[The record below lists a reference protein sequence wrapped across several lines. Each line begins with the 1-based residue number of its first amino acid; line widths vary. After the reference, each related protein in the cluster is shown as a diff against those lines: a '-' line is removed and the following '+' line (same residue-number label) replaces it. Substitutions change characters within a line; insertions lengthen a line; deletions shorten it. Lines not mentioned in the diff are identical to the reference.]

1 MSFDEDKI
9 GKVVMNLLSNAFKFT
24 PDGGRVDVA
33 LEMSKEMSGRLL
45 IKVSDTGVGIRDE
58 DKERIL
64 NVSIR
69 WSRKNRSTSQR
80 VAVLA

>member
-45 IKVSDTGVGIRDE
+45 MH
-58 DKERIL
+58 
-64 NVSIR
+64 
-69 WSRKNRSTSQR
+69 
-80 VAVLA
+80 